1 MTWSGFI
8 FGAIGAILAWVLT
21 EFVGRP
27 FRRFFDLRTD
37 IARNWFSSPT
47 FRPTR
52 PIYLTAEEN
61 LISFSDVEK
70 GRLTE
75 AEATL
80 RDLASQMRAFAQAER
95 LAELIVRRIFNF
107 NALEI
112 STALI
117 GYSNAIST
125 RGQIRASFK
134 SDVQKLLRIRAVD

>member
-1 MTWSGFI
+1 
-8 FGAIGAILAWVLT
+8 LAVPSEDFLICA
-21 EFVGRP
+21 
-27 FRRFFDLRTD
+27 RTLLG
-37 IARNWFSSPT
+37 NWFSSPT